1 MELAPYQIYRQDG
14 NMWLEN
20 IETEER
26 YFEEEETPELLKML
40 IDHCTILF
48 LSSRIEIHCLLNS
61 FF

>member
-40 IDHCTILF
+40 IRF
-48 LSSRIEIHCLLNS
+48 RNKYNSRICFDRLGI
-61 FF
+61 F